1 MKMKQTGFS
10 LKLMIFVPLV
20 ATMLLMSC
28 TTTSSEEL
36 STLQI
41 YQPSY
46 LTLKKGTLVQTPK
59 GQYRPQLDE
68 TWVSLE
74 KYRQKEAENIALA
87 TQVRKL
93 TAEHDLGK

>member
-1 MKMKQTGFS
+1 MKPMKYNI
-10 LKLMIFVPLV
+10 KLMILGLLV
-20 ATMLLMSC
+20 GMSLLTSC
-28 TTTSSEEL
+28 TTNSSEEL

-41 YQPSY
+41 YQPNY

-59 GQYRPQLDE
+59 GQYKPQLDE

-74 KYRQKEAENIALA
+74 LYRKKEQENINLA

-93 TAEHDLGK
+93 TAQIDLGK